1 MKNCNFKSVFSID
14 VEDWFNISNVDS
26 EPKITEW
33 DNLPSRVERNFNKL
47 LDIMLESKVKSTC
60 FFLGYFAKRFPELVI
75 RAFNEGH
82 EIASH
87 GFYHQLAFKQTPSEF
102 YEDISGSK
110 KLLEDIISD
119 KVYGYRAPSFSV
131 TNENKWFFEK
141 IIDAGYM
148 YDASVFPA
156 KRDNGGMN
164 ISTLKP
170 HILKDYDNKLIE
182 FPMSTISY
190 FNKRF
195 CFSGGGYLRLF
206 PYKFIKY
213 CGKVVNKNNILIF
226 YIHPRE
232 IDVNHPK
239 LKMNIVRK
247 FKTYINIAGTE
258 KKLKTILKDFDFYT
272 FKDIIT

>member
-1 MKNCNFKSVFSID
+1 
-14 VEDWFNISNVDS
+14 
-26 EPKITEW
+26 
-33 DNLPSRVERNFNKL
+33 
-47 LDIMLESKVKSTC
+47 
-60 FFLGYFAKRFPELVI
+60 
-75 RAFNEGH
+75 
-82 EIASH
+82 
-87 GFYHQLAFKQTPSEF
+87 
-102 YEDISGSK
+102 
-110 KLLEDIISD
+110 
-119 KVYGYRAPSFSV
+119 
-131 TNENKWFFEK
+131 
-141 IIDAGYM
+141 
-148 YDASVFPA
+148 
-156 KRDNGGMN
+156 MN

-258 KKLKTILKDFDFYT
+258 KKLKMILKDFDFYT
-272 FKDIIT
+272 FKDIVT

>member
-1 MKNCNFKSVFSID
+1 MNVFSVD
-14 VEDWFNISNVDS
+14 LEDWYQGIEKPFDS
-26 EPKITEW
+26 WGIYPHRLRKGL
-33 DNLPSRVERNFNKL
+33 DKL
-47 LDIMLESKVKSTC
+47 LELLEKHNTSAT
-60 FFLGYFAKRFPELVI
+60 FFTLGWIGEKYPKLIRELSS
-75 RAFNEGH
+75 AGH

-87 GFYHQLAFKQTPSEF
+87 GFYHQLVFKQTPSEF
-102 YEDISGSK
+102 YEDILDSK

-141 IIDAGYM
+141 VINAGYM

-213 CGKVVNKNNILIF
+213 CGKIVNKNNILIF

-239 LKMNIVRK
+239 LRMNIVRK

-258 KKLKTILKDFDFYT
+258 KKLKMILKDFNFYT
-272 FKDIIT
+272 FKDIII